1 MTEQPFG
8 GAEQTPPPNFPPP
21 NFPPPNFPPPNFPPP
36 YSSQY
41 PPPTPPPYQPYPPPY
56 PPPGFYPDPAAPYG
70 RHPRTGEPLSD
81 KSKVVA
87 GLLQLLGLVG
97 VLGIGRI
104 YLGYTTLGIIQLV
117 GGLVFGL
124 ITCGIGFIVP
134 VIWGI
139 VDAVLILTDRVRDS
153 AGRPLRDAV

>member
-8 GAEQTPPPNFPPP
+8 GAEPTPPPNFPPP
-21 NFPPPNFPPPNFPPP
+21 
-36 YSSQY
+36 Y
-41 PPPTPPPYQPYPPPY
+41 PPPYQAYPPPYQQYPPPY

-70 RHPRTGEPLSD
+70 RHPGTGEPLSD

-87 GLLQLLGLVG
+87 GLLQLQGLVG

-139 VDAVLILTDRVRDS
+139 VDAVLILTDKGRDA

>member
-1 MTEQPFG
+1 MLEGMTEQPFG
-8 GAEQTPPPNFPPP
+8 GAGETPPPY
-21 NFPPPNFPPPNFPPP
+21 FPPP
-36 YSSQY
+36 Y
-41 PPPTPPPYQPYPPPY
+41 Y
-56 PPPGFYPDPAAPYG
+56 PPPGQYG
-70 RHPRTGEPLSD
+70 QPGQFPPPLSYPRPVSTPTRPRRTDGNLSPVNRSRD

-104 YLGYTTLGIIQLV
+104 YLGYTALGITQLI

-139 VDAVLILTDRVRDS
+139 IDAVLILTDKVRDPM
-153 AGRPLRDAV
+153 GRPLRDAV